1 VFLIFTFYRFLP
13 KRLWMSFFFLQRN
26 PFEYETLFQG
36 IQVRKD
42 FNFTEEAK
50 GSNRHFTRAFN
61 TTVTDRTLEIRL
73 YWAGKGTT
81 SIPRRGNYGPIISA
95 ISVCSGMLHVLF
107 LPLIWNLQTSRSLIY
122 TVEGH
127 HWIHFYFNFMSFL
140 GFFSSPH
147 WWD

>member
-1 VFLIFTFYRFLP
+1 V
-13 KRLWMSFFFLQRN
+13 Q
-26 PFEYETLFQG
+26 
-36 IQVRKD
+36 KD

-50 GSNRHFTRAFN
+50 GSNRNFTIAFN

-107 LPLIWNLQTSRSLIY
+107 CLSFETYRLQG
-122 TVEGH
+122 V
-127 HWIHFYFNFMSFL
+127 
-140 GFFSSPH
+140 
-147 WWD
+147 